1 MVFEEN
7 KNLIFL
13 EAIELTCKISRKRPS
28 PLQGG
33 RTKTWVAAILNTIIS
48 ILILEEVKE
57 EEYSREKDLQRR
69 ERLKKYESKTIYRK
83 I

>member
-13 EAIELTCKISRKRPS
+13 EAIELTCKLSRKRPS

-33 RTKTWVAAILNTIIS
+33 RTKTWVVAILNTIIS
-48 ILILEEVKE
+48 ILIIEEVKE
-57 EEYSREKDLQRR
+57 EEYSREKEQHSAHMSFRFEGR
-69 ERLKKYESKTIYRK
+69 IYL
-83 I
+83 